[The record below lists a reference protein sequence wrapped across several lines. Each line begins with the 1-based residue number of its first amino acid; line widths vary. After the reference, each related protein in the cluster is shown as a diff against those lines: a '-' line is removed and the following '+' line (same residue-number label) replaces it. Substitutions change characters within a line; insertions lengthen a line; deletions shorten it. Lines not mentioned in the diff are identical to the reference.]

1 MKTLEKE
8 IVNLENDPDII
19 ETIIN
24 EGTQFEITSKAK
36 INSINN
42 LSSKAFPSETKVRQQ
57 SHARDETVK
66 LRKLEISKFHGNPTA
81 WQEFIDSFTLQQFLA
96 QNRYQV

>member
-42 LSSKAFPSETKVRQQ
+42 FSSKAFPSETKVR
-57 SHARDETVK
+57 E
-66 LRKLEISKFHGNPTA
+66 
-81 WQEFIDSFTLQQFLA
+81 
-96 QNRYQV
+96 